1 MQTDD
6 ELSFEIA
13 TATMA
18 GDLRDGILRELEVA
32 HTMPWNAR
40 AEAEQRAVVDRVS
53 SLARAAI
60 RDVVNKVVN
69 AGFPALVG
77 TLASVAVKD
86 GYAAKVEIPKG
97 AEHRHELMD
106 AEGSNVVLVLADPST
121 FFKTRGAVKIT
132 PDQPPLPYAQ
142 EAARVADAAETPPE
156 GWVPVPCPEAEGDDA
171 QPAEEAVAPAEEE
184 DGGDPTA
191 SPPREEGL
199 LMDDEPAFAAALEGM
214 AKFTVKPIADAKG
227 VWHCWKDGQGDV
239 RCHEDPDVAAEIAA
253 RQKEEDEDAAWDDA
267 ETRQA
272 KGRKR
277 RRGAETVAAPA

>member
-1 MQTDD
+1 MQTED
-6 ELSFEIA
+6 ELAFEIA

-60 RDVVNKVVN
+60 RDVVAKVVN

-106 AEGSNVVLVLADPST
+106 AEGSNVVLVLADPTT

-132 PDQPPLPYAQ
+132 PDQPPLPYAD

-156 GWVPVPCPEAEGDDA
+156 GYAGEPEAEDA
-171 QPAEEAVAPAEEE
+171 EA
-184 DGGDPTA
+184 GGDPVSA
-191 SPPREEGL
+191 APAAPPAPERDDGMLIDGPDRPSFEGVL
-199 LMDDEPAFAAALEGM
+199 QGYRHYVVMPVAGSH
-214 AKFTVKPIADAKG
+214 G
-227 VWHCWKDGQGDV
+227 VWHCWRDAQGSI
-239 RCHEDPDVAAEIAA
+239 RCHEDSATAAQIAD
-253 RQKEEDEDAAWDDA
+253 RQAEEWEDAQWSTAEDRAKPKKGRRRTADDA
-267 ETRQA
+267 GE
-272 KGRKR
+272 
-277 RRGAETVAAPA
+277 GASA